1 MPPSASSGRP
11 TFKGRHWVILW
22 LFVFLA
28 VAVAI
33 QARQTAGVLTA
44 QRVARLAEQRAALE
58 AERAELQRQ
67 IRLAT
72 GLKELG
78 RKAEADLGL
87 HMPQDS
93 EFVVF
98 PLQSRGR

>member
-1 MPPSASSGRP
+1 M
-11 TFKGRHWVILW
+11 LW
-22 LFVFLA
+22 LVVFLA

-33 QARQTAGVLTA
+33 QARQTAAVLTA
-44 QRVARLAEQRAALE
+44 QRVARLAEQRQALE
-58 AERAELQRQ
+58 AERSELQRD

-78 RKAEADLGL
+78 RKAESDLGL

-93 EFVVF
+93 EFVNFAV
-98 PLQSRGR
+98 PAGGR

>member
-1 MPPSASSGRP
+1 M
-11 TFKGRHWVILW
+11 LW

-28 VAVAI
+28 AAVAI
-33 QARQTAGVLTA
+33 QARQTSAVLTA
-44 QRVARLAEQRAALE
+44 QRVARLAEQRQALE
-58 AERAELQRQ
+58 AERAELQRS

-72 GLKELG
+72 GLKDLG
-78 RKAEADLGL
+78 QKAEANLGL

-98 PLQSRGR
+98 PLPAHGR

>member
-1 MPPSASSGRP
+1 M
-11 TFKGRHWVILW
+11 LW
-22 LFVFLA
+22 LVVFLA

-33 QARQTAGVLTA
+33 QARQTAAVLTA
-44 QRVARLAEQRAALE
+44 QRVARLTEQKQALE
-58 AERAELQRQ
+58 AERSALQRE

-72 GLKELG
+72 GLKDLG
-78 RKAEADLGL
+78 RKAETELGL

-98 PLQSRGR
+98 PLPSRGR